1 MYQKRVSTT
10 SAHLVLRNTHT
21 RRIETRG
28 SGRKW
33 KIVRGMILIANSV
46 TVHCI
51 VDKIGG
57 DPNCG
62 LFAIFDG
69 HGGKQVSEYCAERF
83 PIEIRKELQ
92 KSPADLCKPLTEVF
106 AKVRLKVMT
115 YD

>member
-1 MYQKRVSTT
+1 MEDSKNDFPDS
-10 SAHLVLRNTHT
+10 
-21 RRIETRG
+21 
-28 SGRKW
+28 
-33 KIVRGMILIANSV
+33 IL
-46 TVHCI
+46 VHCI

-92 KSPADLCKPLTEVF
+92 KSPTDLCKPLTDVF
-106 AKVRLKVMT
+106 AKVI
-115 YD
+115 DNFC